1 MSKFKTSVTTL
12 FLMVLCYGVTV
23 PTVSNIKKNVVT
35 TVKKDK

>member
-12 FLMVLCYGVTV
+12 FLMVLCYGVSI
-23 PTVSNIKKNVVT
+23 PTVNNSKNKVVT

>member
-1 MSKFKTSVTTL
+1 MSMFKTSVTTL

-23 PTVSNIKKNVVT
+23 PTVSNSKKNVDT

>member
-1 MSKFKTSVTTL
+1 MSNLKTSVTTL

-23 PTVSNIKKNVVT
+23 PTEVNGKKIIVT

>member
-1 MSKFKTSVTTL
+1 MSMFKTSVTTL

-23 PTVSNIKKNVVT
+23 PTVSNGKKNVVT

>member
-12 FLMVLCYGVTV
+12 FLMVLCYGITV
-23 PTVSNIKKNVVT
+23 PTVSNSKKNVVT